1 MITHRIFNIQQQLMI
16 FFSADLV
23 PFRLPSFLR
32 FAYRRFTFIEED
44 PRIMVLVA
52 PGVGAGMDSF
62 PLEHF

>member
-44 PRIMVLVA
+44 PRIMVLIM
-52 PGVGAGMDSF
+52 GVGGMDSF